1 MEQKLKILESDLSEL
16 QLEMNSS
23 QEKQSELLSFTAK
36 LTEKNTQLQSENV
49 NFIEKLEQMQN
60 DLDKANAL
68 LNEFSFTKKNEVSSN
83 FLFKQIQP
91 F

>member
-16 QLEMNSS
+16 QVEMNSS
-23 QEKQSELLSFTAK
+23 QEKQNELLSFTAK

-60 DLDKANAL
+60 DLNKANSL
-68 LNEFSFTKKNEVSSN
+68 LNEFISTKKNEVSSI
-83 FLFKQIQP
+83 FFKQIQSY
-91 F
+91 

>member
-16 QLEMNSS
+16 QVEMNLS
-23 QEKQSELLSFTAK
+23 QEKQNELLSFTAK

-68 LNEFSFTKKNEVSSN
+68 LNEFSLTKKNEVSS
-83 FLFKQIQP
+83 
-91 F
+91 